1 MSISISV
8 QADAFDVGVEYAGL
22 RESNI
27 ADGAT
32 AIFIGSVR
40 DFNLDQSVAQL
51 ELEHY
56 PGMTEKVLQDIAE
69 RAQQRWQLGRVR
81 LVHRVGPLLP
91 GDDIVFV
98 GACAPHRQAALDA
111 CAYMIDF
118 LKTEAPFWKKE
129 YGRDGARWVDA
140 RDGDREALKKW

>member
-8 QADAFDVGVEYAGL
+8 QAGTFDVGVEYAGL
-22 RESNI
+22 REGNV

-32 AIFIGSVR
+32 AIFVGSVR

-56 PGMTEKVLQDIAE
+56 PGMTEKVLEDIAG

-129 YGRDGARWVDA
+129 YGRDGVRWVDA
-140 RDGDREALKKW
+140 REGDREALKKW